1 MMKSIL
7 PKSLV
12 ATGLITAAMWST
24 VLWARP
30 PSAEESARR
39 KAKVEQI
46 RESIE
51 EYATSSERMKYLE
64 RELASIEDTYVRE
77 KIIDLV
83 VRVGGDELEA
93 MFIRL
98 VQNDPDVRIR
108 TVAVEKLSQY
118 GTSLSI
124 QPLLDCAEK
133 DPTSR
138 YKVGCMVGRR
148 NARRNAYFALAEIG
162 LRIPLERQRI
172 AAAVRKIPVASD
184 QLADVKI
191 QILYILT
198 GNKNLLTAFFK
209 RLESPD
215 PKIRVDGVVAFR
227 FLKLR
232 TAPKELTAL
241 IHDKSKEVRSWVALV
256 LGEIGDPQTVP
267 LLIEV
272 AKDNRMDRNTR
283 CNAIYSLGRMQAKDA
298 ESVLR
303 ELLSD
308 DEVQVNAA
316 ISISQITGKRHPL
329 VPKGYGLSLESET
342 PAQPDA
348 PADADKPRR

>member
-1 MMKSIL
+1 M
-7 PKSLV
+7 V
-12 ATGLITAAMWST
+12 AMAFITAAMWST
-24 VLWARP
+24 VLWAKL
-30 PSAEESARR
+30 PSVEESARR
-39 KAKVEQI
+39 KARVEQI
-46 RESIE
+46 RESLE
-51 EYATSSERMKYLE
+51 KYATSSERMRYLE
-64 RELASIEDTYVRE
+64 RELAGIEDTYVRE
-77 KIIDLV
+77 KIVDLV
-83 VRVGGDELEA
+83 VSVGGDELEA
-93 MFIRL
+93 MLIRL
-98 VQNDPDVRIR
+98 VQDDPNVRIR
-108 TVAVEKLSQY
+108 IVAVEKLSQY

-124 QPLLDCAEK
+124 QPLLNCAER
-133 DPTSR
+133 DPTGR
-138 YKVGCMVGRR
+138 YEIGCTVGRR
-148 NARRNAYFALAEIG
+148 NARRNAYFALSEIG

-172 AAAVRKIPVASD
+172 VAAVRKIPVVPD
-184 QLADVKI
+184 ELADVKI
-191 QILYILT
+191 QTLYILT
-198 GNKNLLTAFFK
+198 GNNDLLTPFFK

-215 PKIRVDGVVAFR
+215 PKMRVDGVVAFR

-241 IHDKSKEVRSWVALV
+241 IHDKSKEVRAWVALV

-283 CNAIYSLGRMQAKDA
+283 CNAIYSLGRMQARDA
-298 ESVLR
+298 ESALR

-329 VPKGYGLSLESET
+329 VPKGYGLGIESET